1 MSSLRPDLLALG
13 DDSLAMLA
21 NRGIVK
27 RSAREVA
34 EGRGPT
40 LDMADDGTVTGA
52 FADGTRVVLAPGT
65 TIDSATACT
74 CPASGVCRHMV
85 MVVVAYREQ
94 APQRR
99 QAPWSPGEFSDDDL
113 EALVGSRVLKLAR
126 KALRSGYRAQ
136 VRRPTSADPVPTV
149 ELPSCTVRFL
159 VPHELGYA
167 QVDAARGTRQ
177 DAVVLAVWAF
187 RAADTTD
194 RDSPAV
200 EVAVGG
206 DGYGDELISSR
217 GSGIEPALDLVADL
231 LADGV
236 AHTGPAATT
245 SIAQVRRTL
254 ECHNLRWPI
263 DVLDEIAGQ
272 LDAYRRR
279 RASYRSDTVARL
291 LAEVVARHRCVVG
304 GGAALRPGLLGTEE
318 AAETPLRLL
327 RLTGL
332 GARVTGDDG
341 SRSVEV
347 YLAHVDAGVVLTVRR
362 RVNIDDDDPPSGD
375 VLGRRKLGGA
385 RLFALA
391 AGNVVTESA
400 VRSANRVVR
409 FAENRV
415 ARTTVTTS
423 AGDWDELPPSI
434 LVHDLDAERARLAG
448 LPPAMVRPRVTAEAV
463 RALVVEE
470 VDDVVYHPGAQ
481 RLDVSIRAPTGRGTM
496 SLTHAAATAGAI
508 DALAEALDGTSG
520 PIRFV
525 AGHLRLHGGEVV
537 IEPTA
542 LVAGT
547 TVIVPGFA
555 PTTAVTITA
564 RRYVVSDP
572 LAAAV
577 DDALAV
583 SSEVPHRGW
592 RHLPPGW
599 TGRAERCAD
608 QLRRVGLHRAGIAL
622 ADLATALRASP
633 DHDALPRWADTHIRL
648 LVTAEQL

>member
-1 MSSLRPDLLALG
+1 MTSLRPDLLALG

-40 LDMADDGTVTGA
+40 LHMADDGTVTGA
-52 FADGTRVVLAPGT
+52 FADGTRVVLAPGKPF
-65 TIDSATACT
+65 DSATACT
-74 CPASGVCRHMV
+74 CPASGVCRHLV
-85 MVVVAYREQ
+85 MVVVAYRER
-94 APQRR
+94 APQAG
-99 QAPWSPGEFSDDDL
+99 QAAWSPGEFSDADL
-113 EALVGSRVLKLAR
+113 EALVGSRVLRLAR
-126 KALRSGYRAQ
+126 TALRAGYRAQ

-167 QVDAARGTRQ
+167 HVDAARGTRE
-177 DAVVLAVWAF
+177 DAVALAVWAF

-194 RDSPAV
+194 RESAAV

-206 DGYGDELISSR
+206 DGGERISGG
-217 GSGIEPALDLVADL
+217 GSGIEPVLDLVADL

-236 AHTGPAATT
+236 VHTGPAATT
-245 SIAQVRRTL
+245 SIAQARRTL
-254 ECHNLRWPI
+254 ESRNLRWPI
-263 DVLDEIAGQ
+263 DVLGEIAGQ
-272 LDAYRRR
+272 VDAYRRR
-279 RASYRSDTVARL
+279 RASYGSDTVARL

-304 GGAALRPGLLGTEE
+304 GGAALRPGVLGTEE

-332 GARVTGDDG
+332 GARVTGDDSSG
-341 SRSVEV
+341 SVEV
-347 YLAHVDAGVVLTVRR
+347 YLAHIDAGVVLTVRR
-362 RVNIDDDDPPSGD
+362 RVDVDDPPSGE
-375 VLGRRKLGGA
+375 VLGRRKVGGA
-385 RLFALA
+385 RLATLA

-400 VRSANRVVR
+400 VRSANRAVR

-415 ARTTVTTS
+415 ARTTVTAS
-423 AGDWDELPPSI
+423 AGGWDELPPSI
-434 LVHDLDAERARLAG
+434 LVHDLDAEAARLAG
-448 LPPAMVRPRVTAEAV
+448 LPPAVVRPRVTAEAV
-463 RALVVEE
+463 RAVVVEE
-470 VDDVVYHPGAQ
+470 LDDVVYHPGAQ
-481 RLDVSIRAPTGRGTM
+481 RLDVSIRAPTGRGTV
-496 SLTHAAATAGAI
+496 SLTHTSAAAGAI
-508 DALAEALDGTSG
+508 DALAEALDGPPG

-542 LVAGT
+542 VVAGT
-547 TVIVPGFA
+547 SVVVPGFA
-555 PTTAVTITA
+555 PATAVTITA
-564 RRYVVSDP
+564 RRHVASDP
-572 LAAAV
+572 LVAAV
-577 DDALAV
+577 GDALAV

-592 RHLPPGW
+592 HHLPPGW
-599 TGRAERCAD
+599 RARAERCAD
-608 QLRRVGLHRAGIAL
+608 QLRRVGLDRAATAL
-622 ADLATALRASP
+622 TDLATATRAAP

>member
-1 MSSLRPDLLALG
+1 MTSPRPDLLALG
-13 DDSLAMLA
+13 DDSLATLT

-27 RSAREVA
+27 RSVREVA

-40 LDMADDGTVTGA
+40 LDVADDGTVTGA
-52 FADGTRVVLAPGT
+52 FSDGTRVILAPGT
-65 TIDSATACT
+65 AIDSGTACT
-74 CPASGVCRHMV
+74 CPATGLCRHLV

-94 APQRR
+94 APPTERE
-99 QAPWSPGEFSDDDL
+99 AWSPAEFSDDDL

-126 KALRSGYRAQ
+126 RAFRAGYRAH
-136 VRRPTSADPVPTV
+136 VRRATAADPIPTV

-167 QVDAARGTRQ
+167 RVDAARGTRE
-177 DAVVLAVWAF
+177 DAVALAVWAF
-187 RAADTTD
+187 RAADATD
-194 RDSPAV
+194 RESPAV

-206 DGYGDELISSR
+206 HSGEQISGD
-217 GSGIEPALDLVADL
+217 GSGIEPALDLLADM

-236 AHTGPAATT
+236 VHTGPAATT

-254 ECHNLRWPI
+254 ESRNLRWPI
-263 DVLDEIAGQ
+263 DVLDEIVGQ
-272 LDAYRRR
+272 LHAYQTR
-279 RASYRSDTVARL
+279 RASYGADTVARL
-291 LAEVVARHRCVVG
+291 FTEMVARHRCVVG
-304 GGAALRPGLLGTEE
+304 RGAALRPGVLGTDE

-341 SRSVEV
+341 SRTVEV
-347 YLAHVDAGVVLTVRR
+347 YLAHAEAGVVLTVRR
-362 RVNIDDDDPPSGD
+362 RLDVDADHPPNSE
-375 VLGRRKLGGA
+375 VIGRRKVGGS
-385 RLFALA
+385 RLATLA

-415 ARTTVTTS
+415 ARTTVTAS
-423 AGDWDELPPSI
+423 AGSWDELPTGI
-434 LVHDLDAERARLAG
+434 LVHDLDAEAARLAG
-448 LPPAMVRPRVTAEAV
+448 LPPAVVRPRVTAEAV
-463 RALVVEE
+463 RAVVVEE

-481 RLDVSIRAPTGRGTM
+481 RLDVSMRATSGRGTV
-496 SLTHAAATAGAI
+496 SLTHTSATAGAI
-508 DALAEALDGTSG
+508 DALAETLDGTGG
-520 PIRFV
+520 PLRFV
-525 AGHLRLHGGEVV
+525 AGHLRLHGGGVV

-542 LVAGT
+542 VVAGT
-547 TVIVPGFA
+547 TVVVPGFA
-555 PTTAVTITA
+555 PATAVTSTA
-564 RRYVVSDP
+564 RGSVAGDP

-577 DDALAV
+577 DDALAL

-599 TGRAERCAD
+599 RARAERCAD
-608 QLRRVGLHRAGIAL
+608 QLRRVGLQRAGIAL
-622 ADLATALRASP
+622 TDLTTATRAAP
-633 DHDALPRWADTHIRL
+633 DRDALSRWADTHIRL

>member
-1 MSSLRPDLLALG
+1 MNSLRPDLLALG
-13 DDSLAMLA
+13 DESLAMLA

-27 RSAREVA
+27 RSVREVA

-40 LDMADDGTVTGA
+40 LDVADDGTVMGA

-65 TIDSATACT
+65 NLDSATACT
-74 CPASGVCRHMV
+74 CPASGVCRHLV

-94 APQRR
+94 APPPR
-99 QAPWSPGEFSDDDL
+99 QAAWSPGEFSDDDL
-113 EALVGSRVLKLAR
+113 EALVGSRVLKLAH
-126 KALRSGYRAQ
+126 KVLRAGYRAQ
-136 VRRPTSADPVPTV
+136 VRRPTAADPIPTV
-149 ELPSCTVRFL
+149 DLPSCTVRFL

-167 QVDAARGTRQ
+167 RVDAARGTRE
-177 DAVVLAVWAF
+177 DAVALAVWAF
-187 RAADTTD
+187 RAADGTD
-194 RDSPAV
+194 PMSPGV

-206 DGYGDELISSR
+206 DPGERISSG

-236 AHTGPAATT
+236 VHTGPAATT
-245 SIAQVRRTL
+245 SIVQVGRTL
-254 ECHNLRWPI
+254 ESRNLRWPI

-272 LDAYRRR
+272 LAAYRRR
-279 RASYRSDTVARL
+279 HASYGSDTVARL

-304 GGAALRPGLLGTEE
+304 GGAALRPGVLGSEE
-318 AAETPLRLL
+318 PAETSLRLL

-332 GARVTGDDG
+332 GARVSGDDS

-347 YLAHVDAGVVLTVRR
+347 YLAHVNAGVVLTVRR
-362 RVNIDDDDPPSGD
+362 RVDVDVDDPPSGV
-375 VLGRRKLGGA
+375 VLGRRKVGGA
-385 RLFALA
+385 RLSALA

-400 VRSANRVVR
+400 VRSANRLVR

-415 ARTTVTTS
+415 ARTTVTAS
-423 AGDWDELPPSI
+423 AGGWDELPTGI
-434 LVHDLDAERARLAG
+434 LVHDLDAEALRLAG
-448 LPPAMVRPRVTAEAV
+448 LPPAVVRPRVMAEAV

-481 RLDVSIRAPTGRGTM
+481 RLDVSIRAPTGRGTI
-496 SLTHAAATAGAI
+496 SLTHASATAGAV

-542 LVAGT
+542 VVAGT

-555 PTTAVTITA
+555 PTTAVTMTA
-564 RRYVVSDP
+564 RGYVVSDP
-572 LAAAV
+572 LVAAI

-599 TGRAERCAD
+599 NTRAERCAD
-608 QLRRVGLHRAGIAL
+608 QLRRIGLHRAGTAL
-622 ADLATALRASP
+622 TDLASATRAAP

>member
-1 MSSLRPDLLALG
+1 MTALRPDLLALG

-27 RSAREVA
+27 RSTREVA

-40 LDMADDGTVTGA
+40 LDVADDGTLTGA
-52 FADGTRVVLAPGT
+52 FADGTRVVLAPGAT
-65 TIDSATACT
+65 LDSATACT
-74 CPASGVCRHMV
+74 CPALGVCRHLV

-94 APQRR
+94 APQPGP
-99 QAPWSPGEFSDDDL
+99 AAWSPGEFSDDDL

-126 KALRSGYRAQ
+126 KALRAGYRAQ
-136 VRRPTSADPVPTV
+136 IRRPTSADPVPSV

-167 QVDAARGTRQ
+167 HVDAARGTGE
-177 DAVVLAVWAF
+177 DAVALAVWAF

-194 RDSPAV
+194 RESPVV

-206 DGYGDELISSR
+206 DGGERISSG

-236 AHTGPAATT
+236 VHTGPAANT

-254 ECHNLRWPI
+254 ESRNLRWPI

-272 LDAYRRR
+272 LDAYRTR
-279 RASYRSDTVARL
+279 RASYGSDTVARL
-291 LAEVVARHRCVVG
+291 LAEVVARHCCVVG
-304 GGAALRPGLLGTEE
+304 GGAALRPGVLGTEE

-332 GARVTGDDG
+332 GARVTGDDS

-362 RVNIDDDDPPSGD
+362 RVDVDADYPPSGEA
-375 VLGRRKLGGA
+375 LGRRKVGGA
-385 RLFALA
+385 RLSALA

-400 VRSANRVVR
+400 VRSADRVVR

-415 ARTTVTTS
+415 ARTTVTAS
-423 AGDWDELPPSI
+423 AGGWDELPTSI
-434 LVHDLDAERARLAG
+434 LVHDLDAEAARLAG
-448 LPPAMVRPRVTAEAV
+448 LPPAVVRPRVTAEAV
-463 RALVVEE
+463 RAVVVEE

-481 RLDVSIRAPTGRGTM
+481 RLNVSIRAPTGRGTV
-496 SLTHAAATAGAI
+496 SLTHTSATVGAI
-508 DALAEALDGTSG
+508 DALAETLDGPPG

-542 LVAGT
+542 VVAGT
-547 TVIVPGFA
+547 TVVVPAFA

-564 RRYVVSDP
+564 RGYVVSDP

-592 RHLPPGW
+592 HHLPPGW
-599 TGRAERCAD
+599 RARAERCAD
-608 QLRRVGLHRAGIAL
+608 QLRRVGLHRVGTGL
-622 ADLATALRASP
+622 TDLATATRAAP

>member
-1 MSSLRPDLLALG
+1 MTSLRPDLLALG
-13 DDSLAMLA
+13 DDSLTVLA

-27 RSAREVA
+27 RAAREVA

-40 LDMADDGTVTGA
+40 LDVADDGTVTGE
-52 FADGTRVVLAPGT
+52 FADGSRVALAPGT
-65 TIDSATACT
+65 TVDNATACS
-74 CPASGVCRHMV
+74 CPASGLCRHVV

-94 APQRR
+94 VRLPG
-99 QAPWSPGEFSDDDL
+99 QAAWSPGEFSDDDL

-126 KALRSGYRAQ
+126 KALRAGYRAQ
-136 VRRPTSADPVPTV
+136 IRRPTSADPVPTV

-167 QVDAARGTRQ
+167 HVDAARGTRE

-194 RDSPAV
+194 RKSLAV
-200 EVAVGG
+200 EVGVGG
-206 DGYGDELISSR
+206 SDGDELISSR

-236 AHTGPAATT
+236 VHTGQAATT
-245 SIAQVRRTL
+245 TIAQVRRML
-254 ECHNLRWPI
+254 ERRNLRWPI
-263 DVLDEIAGQ
+263 DVLDEVAGQ

-279 RASYRSDTVARL
+279 RASYGSDTVARL
-291 LAEVVARHRCVVG
+291 LAELVARHRCVVG
-304 GGAALRPGLLGTEE
+304 GGAALRSGVLGTEE

-332 GARVTGDDG
+332 GASVTGG
-341 SRSVEV
+341 GSSRSVEV

-362 RVNIDDDDPPSGD
+362 RVDVDDDDPPGGEI
-375 VLGRRKLGGA
+375 LGRRKVGGA
-385 RLFALA
+385 RLSALA

-415 ARTTVTTS
+415 ARTTVTAST
-423 AGDWDELPPSI
+423 GRWDELPPSI
-434 LVHDLDAERARLAG
+434 LVDDLDAGAARLAG
-448 LPPAMVRPRVTAEAV
+448 LPPAVVRPRVTADAIRAV
-463 RALVVEE
+463 VVDD
-470 VDDVVYHPGAQ
+470 VDDVVYHAGAQ
-481 RLDVSIRAPTGRGTM
+481 RLDVSIRAPTGRGTV
-496 SLTHAAATAGAI
+496 SLTHTSATAGAI
-508 DALAEALDGTSG
+508 GTLADTLDGTSG

-537 IEPTA
+537 IEPSA
-542 LVAGT
+542 VVAGT
-547 TVIVPGFA
+547 SVIVPAFA
-555 PTTAVTITA
+555 PPTAVTITA
-564 RRYVVSDP
+564 RGHAVKDP
-572 LAAAV
+572 LVGAV

-592 RHLPPGW
+592 RHLPPEW
-599 TGRAERCAD
+599 RARAERCAD
-608 QLRRVGLHRAGIAL
+608 QLRRVGLHRAGTAL
-622 ADLATALRASP
+622 TDLATVTRAAP
-633 DHDALPRWADTHIRL
+633 DHGALPRWADTHIRL
-648 LVTAEQL
+648 LVTAEQH